1 MTKLLVATGRS
12 LADVDLS
19 NVEIVDLSSEG
30 GNCQD
35 LADFPLNLESA
46 IGGYFD
52 LTTPIICGG
61 WTGV

>member
-12 LADVDLS
+12 LA

-46 IGGYFD
+46 MGGYFD

-61 WTGV
+61 WTEGV